1 MREMFECLEMEI
13 VRKWEDQRGDICG
26 EEGERLDDA
35 LTRPKN
41 STTTNISQLQVFL
54 LQFFA
59 GLFVMSFV

>member
-26 EEGERLDDA
+26 EQGERLDDA

-41 STTTNISQLQVFL
+41 FTATNIGQLQV
-54 LQFFA
+54 
-59 GLFVMSFV
+59 

>member
-1 MREMFECLEMEI
+1 MFRNGDCEEVGRPE
-13 VRKWEDQRGDICG
+13 GDICG

-41 STTTNISQLQVFL
+41 STTTNISQLPVFL